1 MTQYHNVRAKLSS
14 SQLDKL
20 KYAIKNTTGVP
31 LTLFK
36 NMIGKNETKIQRN
49 LIITDR
55 KVLSLCKAS
64 ANNSL
69 ENIKLSTSQL

>member
-20 KYAIKNTTGVP
+20 KFAIKNTTGVP

-36 NMIGKNETKIQRN
+36 NMKNETKIQRN